1 MAGQVEDAIFLLP
14 ETSKRHVRQAWL
26 EIDVCAAQCSSPLHV
41 TWQPWW
47 MRGNY
52 TQEWPVFSNTLPP
65 IIGPGSGGG
74 HFCSALR
81 KYTVSR
87 LNLLRLSSRLRG
99 RRQPHSACCLIW
111 AGEIKIEPTGT
122 QVEPPVTWNGP
133 EIAARACVHTRADE
147 CTRRASANLFLTRLS
162 VVDSG

>member
-14 ETSKRHVRQAWL
+14 ETSKRHVRQAWV

-65 IIGPGSGGG
+65 IISPGSGGG

-87 LNLLRLSSRLRG
+87 LNLLRLSSRLRR
-99 RRQPHSACCLIW
+99 RRQPHSARCLIW
-111 AGEIKIEPTGT
+111 ASEIKIKPTGT
-122 QVEPPVTWNGP
+122 QVELVVTWNRP
-133 EIAARACVHTRADE
+133 KPTTNACENMRTDE
-147 CTRRASANLFLTRLS
+147 YAQHAKHKPISDPPVCR
-162 VVDSG
+162 G